1 MSVVNFGE
9 VSKYLKMG
17 SDAERVLRKPL
28 HESYANLNIN
38 WDGKLICADTYVVLH
53 SSARGPAKGG
63 IRMSDKVTFDETRR
77 LAELMTYKCALVR
90 IPFGG
95 GKSGICINPAD
106 LCPESRRALLSEYV
120 QMFGSY
126 LETGTYVPAP
136 DMGTT
141 PSDMATIYGCTR
153 LLESVTGKPPRIGG
167 LPGRKEA
174 TGYGVACTVKM
185 AAEELLSKDV
195 RDLTIAVQGFG
206 NVGRWTA
213 KFLYEWGAKVV
224 AIGDVTD
231 AVYDEVGLPVDDM
244 MGVARISDLNL
255 SPISPD
261 ELLLLPVD
269 IVIPAAIEGVITGDV
284 AAGMR
289 AKLVVEAANDPA
301 TPEGNQVLAERG
313 IPIIPDILANSGG
326 VIASYIEW
334 RQAKSGS
341 LTEKRETYQAILNQ
355 VSKAYTRVSS
365 LVRSD
370 RLSYRMAAQ
379 VIAVNEVVESMSDRG
394 WI

>member
-1 MSVVNFGE
+1 MSVVDFNE
-9 VSKYLKMG
+9 VSKHLEIG
-17 SDAERVLRKPL
+17 SNAERILRKPQQ
-28 HESYANLNIN
+28 EAYANLNVN
-38 WDGKLICADTYVVLH
+38 WGGKLICADTYVVLH

-77 LAELMTYKCALVR
+77 LAELMTYKCALVG

-120 QMFGSY
+120 HMFGPY
-126 LETGTYVPAP
+126 IETGAYVPAP

-141 PSDMATIYGCTR
+141 PADMATIYGCTHS
-153 LLESVTGKPPRIGG
+153 LESVTGKPPRIGG

-185 AAEELLSKDV
+185 AAEELLGKDV
-195 RDLTIAVQGFG
+195 KNLTVAVQGFG

-213 KFLYEWGAKVV
+213 KFLAEWGARVV
-224 AIGDVTD
+224 AISDISG
-231 AVYDEVGLPVDDM
+231 AVYDVKGLPIEEM
-244 MGVARISDLNL
+244 MDASLISDLNL
-255 SPISPD
+255 SSISPD

-269 IVIPAAIEGVITGDV
+269 VVVPAAVEGVITGDI
-284 AAGMR
+284 AAAMQTS
-289 AKLVVEAANDPA
+289 LVVEAANDPT
-301 TPEGNQVLAERG
+301 TPDGNRILCGRS
-313 IPIIPDILANSGG
+313 IPIMPDIMANSGG

-341 LTEKRETYQAILNQ
+341 LTEKRETYDAILNQ
-355 VSKAYTRVSS
+355 ISKAYTKVSA
-365 LVRSD
+365 LVRND
-370 RLSYRMAAQ
+370 GLSHRMAAQ
-379 VIAVNEVVESMSDRG
+379 VIAVNEVVESMRDRG